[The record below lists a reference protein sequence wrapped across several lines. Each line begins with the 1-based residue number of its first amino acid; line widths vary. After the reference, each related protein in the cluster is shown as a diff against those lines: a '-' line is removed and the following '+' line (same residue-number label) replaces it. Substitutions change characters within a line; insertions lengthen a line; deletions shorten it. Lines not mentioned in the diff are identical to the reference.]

1 MVNSDSV
8 AWNKSELG
16 VITWSEDVVTKRRD
30 TKFFLRKKKSPSEVP
45 GSHLMPTLLAT
56 VRNVSEAGKCPVC
69 RSNPV
74 PP

>member
-30 TKFFLRKKKSPSEVP
+30 TKFFLRKKKKA
-45 GSHLMPTLLAT
+45 HLRFLDPT
-56 VRNVSEAGKCPVC
+56 
-69 RSNPV
+69 
-74 PP
+74 